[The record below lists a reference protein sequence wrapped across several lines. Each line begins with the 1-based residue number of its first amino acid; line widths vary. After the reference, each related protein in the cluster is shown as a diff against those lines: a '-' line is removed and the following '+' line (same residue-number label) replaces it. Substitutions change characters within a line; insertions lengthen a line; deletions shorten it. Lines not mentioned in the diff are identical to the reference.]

1 MNLKFF
7 VGQTASSIAH
17 AVRDTRNRVGT
28 KACPPYALRFT
39 GLNSGEKLA
48 TAYSPPKP
56 IPPWEGRMLG
66 NPESVERLV
75 GSLRIHDEL
84 IREEL
89 GWRPGFTVQQ
99 GAAGN
104 DRLVQ

>member
-1 MNLKFF
+1 
-7 VGQTASSIAH
+7 
-17 AVRDTRNRVGT
+17 
-28 KACPPYALRFT
+28 
-39 GLNSGEKLA
+39 
-48 TAYSPPKP
+48 
-56 IPPWEGRMLG
+56 MLG